1 MLQLDSNQI
10 LTAATQAELTRL
22 QTKINDKV
30 SFADK
35 AAKAQSLW
43 DSKNSANS
51 SAIKK
56 AAFVEIRKKLAKMCV
71 SVGICNYC
79 EQSEAN
85 DIEHIY
91 PKSFFPIFAFLWTN
105 YLLAC
110 KHCNTALKLDKC
122 FVMDSLGTIHVTV
135 RGQEPTHPTIAFIN
149 PRTENPAAYMIMNT
163 QNFEFEILDGLSPT
177 DYNKADKTIEILAL
191 NTRDTLI
198 ATRRAAAIYFY
209 QRIELLNRLLNAE
222 TIEQIHHLLTPYD
235 TYLDNT
241 KTLTE
246 LKSDIKIG
254 FKKDILQ
261 HAHPSVWAA
270 IKLVDSKVTPK
281 WMTLFQQL
289 PEVLTW

>member
-1 MLQLDSNQI
+1 MLQLASNQT

-22 QTKINDKV
+22 QTKINSKV

-43 DSKNSANS
+43 ESKNSANG
-51 SAIKK
+51 SAVKK
-56 AAFVEIRKKLAKMCV
+56 AAFIEIRKKLASMCV

-110 KHCNTALKLDKC
+110 KQCNSAFKLDKC
-122 FVMDSLGTIHVTV
+122 FVVDGSGTIHITV
-135 RGQEPTHPTIAFIN
+135 RGQEPTHSTIAFIN
-149 PRTENPAAYMIMNT
+149 PRIENPADYMIMNT
-163 QNFEFEILDGLSPT
+163 QNFEFEILDGLSTT

-209 QRIELLNRLLNAE
+209 QRIELLDRLLNVE
-222 TIEQIHHLLTPYD
+222 TIGQLHHLLTPYD
-235 TYLDNT
+235 AYLDNN
-241 KTLTE
+241 KTLTQ
-246 LKSDIKIG
+246 LKADIKTG
-254 FKKDILQ
+254 FKKDIRQ
-261 HAHPSVWAA
+261 HGHPSVWAA

>member
-1 MLQLDSNQI
+1 MLQLDSNQT
-10 LTAATQAELTRL
+10 LTTATQAQLTAL
-22 QTKINDKV
+22 QRKVDNKV
-30 SFADK
+30 SFAEK

-43 DSKNSANS
+43 HGINSPPNR
-51 SAIKK
+51 K
-56 AAFVEIRKKLAKMCV
+56 AAFVEIREKLMKMCV

-91 PKSFFPIFAFLWTN
+91 PKSFFPIFAFVWTN
-105 YLLAC
+105 YLLVC
-110 KHCNTALKLDKC
+110 KQCNTAFKLDKC
-122 FVMDSLGTIHVTV
+122 FVMDSSGTIHVTV

-149 PRTENPAAYMIMNT
+149 PRTENPATSMIMNT
-163 QNFEFEILDGLSPT
+163 QNFEFEILDGLSTT

-198 ATRRAAAIYFY
+198 ATRKAAAIYFY
-209 QRIELLNRLLNAE
+209 HRIELLNRLLNAD

-235 TYLDNT
+235 AYLDDT

-246 LKSDIKIG
+246 LKSDIKVG
-254 FKKDILQ
+254 FKQDILQ
-261 HAHPSVWAA
+261 HAHPTVWAA
-270 IKLVDSKVTPK
+270 IKLVDSKTTPK

>member
-1 MLQLDSNQI
+1 MLQLDSKQT
-10 LTAATQAELTRL
+10 LTTATQAQLTAL
-22 QTKINDKV
+22 QTKINSKV
-30 SFADK
+30 SFAEK

-43 DSKNSANS
+43 HGINSPPNR
-51 SAIKK
+51 K
-56 AAFVEIRKKLAKMCV
+56 AAFVEIREKLTKMCV

-91 PKSFFPIFAFLWTN
+91 PKSFFPIFAFVWTN
-105 YLLAC
+105 YLLVC
-110 KHCNTALKLDKC
+110 KQCNTAFKLDKC
-122 FVMDSLGTIHVTV
+122 FVMDSSGTIHVTV

-149 PRTENPAAYMIMNT
+149 PRTENPATYMIMNT
-163 QNFEFEILDGLSPT
+163 QNFEFEILDGLSTT

-198 ATRRAAAIYFY
+198 ATRKAAAIYFY
-209 QRIELLNRLLNAE
+209 HRIELLNRLLNAD

-235 TYLDNT
+235 AYLDNT

-246 LKSDIKIG
+246 LKSDIKVG

-270 IKLVDSKVTPK
+270 IKLVDSKTTPK

>member
-1 MLQLDSNQI
+1 MLQLASNQT

-22 QTKINDKV
+22 QTKVNDKV
-30 SFADK
+30 SFADRT
-35 AAKAQSLW
+35 AKAQSLW
-43 DSKNSANS
+43 DSKNTRHS
-51 SAIKK
+51 SAKRK
-56 AAFVEIRKKLAKMCV
+56 AFLEIREKLKAMCI

-105 YLLAC
+105 YLLVC
-110 KHCNTALKLDKC
+110 KQCNTAFKLDRC
-122 FVMDSLGTIHVTV
+122 FVMDSSGTIHITV

-149 PRTENPAAYMIMNT
+149 PRKENPATYMIMNT
-163 QNFEFEILDGLSPT
+163 QNFEFEILDGLSTT

-198 ATRRAAAIYFY
+198 ATRRAAAQYFY
-209 QRIELLNRLLNAE
+209 DRIDRLSKLLNAE
-222 TIEQIHHLLTPYD
+222 TIEQLHHLLTPYD
-235 TYLDNT
+235 NYLDDS
-241 KTLTE
+241 KTLDE
-246 LKSDIKIG
+246 LKAGIKAG

-270 IKLVDSKVTPK
+270 IKLVDSKATPK
-281 WMTLFQQL
+281 WITLFQQL
-289 PEVLTW
+289 PEALTW